1 MTTTQGNLAGLSRF
15 IFRTPRWYTSLG
27 FALVVAAVTGVA
39 LFDSQFLLSDMA
51 QGVFFIGVPTV
62 IAGGLTSA
70 VDRRLGGR
78 LTPNRSSFLA
88 LTCELIVVIT
98 LLAAGTVML
107 VSRATAGTVGP
118 VPALGQN
125 FVFDALLV
133 GLASI
138 FGVRLLVVMSISRHR
153 SLVAAVPAAVQTVV
167 AAVLLFVYSGTVRYL
182 EVSRLSGPL
191 TDAFLARQEQAPAEL
206 LIIVPRDFTR
216 LALLCLLYAVAVVV
230 FVRVIDRPW
239 RRSLGVS
246 VLDFVGGFVGHMAED
261 TDELES
267 FFEEIGEEAV
277 VPVTVLS
284 ARRPGGE
291 EKFRVVL
298 PMVHPGPMG
307 EIGGGA
313 LPTRVARSTDGLCFP
328 PHATA
333 GHDFN
338 LVTDRE
344 VDTVMAAADSA
355 HRAVDYDRGA
365 TRAVRREVGEAS
377 VLGQAVGDDLLVV
390 TTFAPEF
397 ADDVEY
403 SVGLSAAAQ
412 ARSSGFEDV
421 LLADA
426 HNCNDGLEG
435 DDLGHVVPG
444 STRSF
449 QLMQAVES
457 VAEELTD
464 AAREP
469 ARAGVAWSETDWE
482 PADGVGPLGVRVAAL
497 EVGDQTTVYALVDGN
512 NMEPGVRG
520 RLVETLSAVDDVDH
534 VEAMTTDNHV
544 VNTVDSE
551 NQVGDRVDVDRL
563 VEVVRGVTRDAL
575 ADREPVEMGMASEHA
590 EVTVFGNDRT
600 ETLASTANAMVSMGF
615 ALAGVVVLA
624 SVSLSALV
632 FLLF

>member
-1 MTTTQGNLAGLSRF
+1 MTTTQGNLAGLSRYV
-15 IFRTPRWYTSLG
+15 FRTPRWYTSLS
-27 FALVVAAVTGVA
+27 FVLVVAAVTGIAV
-39 LFDSQFLLSDMA
+39 FDTAVVLGDVW
-51 QGVFFIGVPTV
+51 QGVFFVGVSTV
-62 IAGGLTSA
+62 VASGLTSV
-70 VDRRLGGR
+70 VDGWLGGR

-88 LTCELIVVIT
+88 LTCEVIVVVT
-98 LLAAGTVML
+98 LVAAGVIARLTQFV
-107 VSRATAGTVGP
+107 GPVGP
-118 VPALGQN
+118 VPVLGQN

-138 FGVRLLVVMSISRHR
+138 FGVRLFVLMSVSRHR
-153 SLVAAVPAAVQTVV
+153 PVLAAIPAAVQTVV
-167 AAVLLFVYSGTVRYL
+167 AAVLLFVYSGTLRYF

-191 TDAFLARQEQAPAEL
+191 VDAYLARQEQAPEEFLVVVPKDFL
-206 LIIVPRDFTR
+206 L
-216 LALLCLLYAVAVVV
+216 LAVLCGLYAVAVVA

-239 RRSLGVS
+239 QRSLDVS

-277 VPVTVLS
+277 VPVSVLS
-284 ARRPGGE
+284 ARRPDGE
-291 EKFRVVL
+291 ETFRLVL
-298 PMVHPGPMG
+298 PMIHPGPMG

-313 LPTRVARSTDGLCFP
+313 LPVRLARDTDGLCLP

-344 VDTVMAAADSA
+344 VDTVLATVEEA
-355 HRAVDYDRGA
+355 RDRVEFETGA
-365 TRAVRREVGEAS
+365 TRSVRTSVGDAT
-377 VLGQAVGDDLLVV
+377 VTGQAVGDDLLVV
-390 TTFAPEF
+390 TTFAPGY

-403 SVGLSAAAQ
+403 SVGLSAAAE

-421 LLADA
+421 MVVDA
-426 HNCNDGLEG
+426 HNCNDGLSDG
-435 DDLGHVVPG
+435 DLGHVVPG

-449 QLMQAVES
+449 DLMRAVEAA
-457 VAEELTD
+457 AEELAD
-464 AAREP
+464 APREP
-469 ARAGVAWSETDWE
+469 VRAGVAWTRTEWTPE
-482 PADGVGPLGVRVAAL
+482 DGVGPLGVRVAAL
-497 EVGDQTTVYALVDGN
+497 EVDGQTTLYVLVDGN

-520 RLVETLSAVDDVDH
+520 RRIDAVTALDGVDRAE
-534 VEAMTTDNHV
+534 VMTTDNHL
-544 VNTVDSE
+544 VNAVDSE

-563 VEVVRGVTRDAL
+563 AAVVESVARDAL
-575 ADREPVEMGMASEHA
+575 ADREPVEVGMATEHA

-615 ALAGVVVLA
+615 ALAGVVALA
-624 SVSLSALV
+624 AVSLSIIV